1 MYEAKAK
8 PAEAKVSAA
17 EAKAKAAE
25 AKAAQREEKAAQA
38 KAKAE
43 AKAKAQALKQEAILA
58 EAKAKAAA
66 QAKRMEELA
75 PKAKAAAPPV
85 NIAFPPTTVRVGN
98 AQAVLIGGEIR
109 NRARDIREAQAVPP
123 PQARSAYMPVR
134 YRKIAPI
141 DMSVVAG
148 PVPTGV
154 KIANDDN
161 LPSYHARA
169 SNGHSIKPTWTVS
182 ERFVPKASSGMLNT
196 PLENRTGE
204 RKVNIEKLTGLKAD
218 QFQKLFNLL

>member
-1 MYEAKAK
+1 MIPPPPPPAMY
-8 PAEAKVSAA
+8 
-17 EAKAKAAE
+17 
-25 AKAAQREEKAAQA
+25 
-38 KAKAE
+38 
-43 AKAKAQALKQEAILA
+43 KAKAQALKQEAILA

-98 AQAVLIGGEIR
+98 AQAV
-109 NRARDIREAQAVPP
+109 PP

-148 PVPTGV
+148 PVPAGV

-204 RKVNIEKLTGLKAD
+204 RKVNIEKLTGLKED